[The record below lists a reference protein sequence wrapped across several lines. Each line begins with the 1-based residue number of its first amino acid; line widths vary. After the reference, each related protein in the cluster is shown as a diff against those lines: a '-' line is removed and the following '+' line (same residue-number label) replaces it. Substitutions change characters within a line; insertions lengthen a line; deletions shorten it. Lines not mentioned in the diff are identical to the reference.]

1 MAEVKVDRDRIDI
14 EFSAW
19 ERTWTRRGRVTVPLA
34 AVDGAACVDRP
45 LRVARGARRGY
56 HVSGVAKIGV
66 WGLVRGPRRLVAV
79 RRGAPG
85 LHLTLNRAVAGD
97 EFDEIVV
104 SHRDAA
110 GLTRRIHRAAAG
122 GRSRT

>member
-1 MAEVKVDRDRIDI
+1 MAEVKVARDRIDI
-14 EFSAW
+14 EFGRW
-19 ERTWTRRGRVTVPLA
+19 ERTWTGRGRVTVPLA

-45 LRVARGARRGY
+45 LRVPRGTRRGC

-79 RRGAPG
+79 RRGRPG
-85 LHLTLNRAVAGD
+85 LHLTLNRELAGD
-97 EFDEIVV
+97 DFDEIVV

-110 GLTRRIHRAAAG
+110 GLTRRIHRAAADRR
-122 GRSRT
+122 GRT